1 MANNYFPATRIDSM
15 SDNELVDS
23 LSESCDGM
31 YDIENSA
38 LGIIS
43 DVLIPGTPGIRRY
56 TSTHE
61 RYIFL
66 ISENDNDDSIIGIIE
81 E

>member
-1 MANNYFPATRIDSM
+1 MANNYFPATRIDSL
-15 SDNELVDS
+15 SDDELVDS

-31 YDIENSA
+31 YDIHNSA
-38 LGIIS
+38 LGIMS
-43 DVLIPGTPGIRRY
+43 DILIPGTPGIRRY

-66 ISENDNDDSIIGIIE
+66 ISENDDDSIIGIIE